1 MKAIQVAEYGQVE
14 RLELI
19 ELEELVPND
28 DQVLIDVAGS
38 GINPIDWKILSG
50 AMKQFIPMSFPYTPG
65 VEVAGTIAAV
75 GKNIHEYAVGD
86 EVFGFIGIVGG
97 YATQALA
104 TPDRLAHKPDGL
116 SLVHA
121 GGIPA
126 AALTAWQALH
136 EQAEIQPGQTVLIH
150 GAAGGVGSFAV
161 QLARLVGAH
170 VVATGSTRNRDYL
183 RSLGAHQFID
193 YTAQQFENL
202 VSDVDTV
209 IDLIGGETQDR
220 SWAVIKRGGV
230 LVSPVSTPNVQ
241 KALEYGVVG
250 KNFATRSDGRQLAE
264 IAKLFAEKKL
274 HVEVEVVP
282 LSNAAEALMLSRG
295 GHTRGKLVF
304 DVNR

>member
-97 YATQALA
+97 YATQALV

-116 SLVHA
+116 SLLHA

-136 EQAEIQPGQTVLIH
+136 EQAEIQPGQ
-150 GAAGGVGSFAV
+150 
-161 QLARLVGAH
+161 
-170 VVATGSTRNRDYL
+170 
-183 RSLGAHQFID
+183 
-193 YTAQQFENL
+193 
-202 VSDVDTV
+202 
-209 IDLIGGETQDR
+209 
-220 SWAVIKRGGV
+220 
-230 LVSPVSTPNVQ
+230 PC
-241 KALEYGVVG
+241 
-250 KNFATRSDGRQLAE
+250 
-264 IAKLFAEKKL
+264 
-274 HVEVEVVP
+274 
-282 LSNAAEALMLSRG
+282 
-295 GHTRGKLVF
+295 
-304 DVNR
+304 